1 MIIFWIFEPGNDV
14 IIDEPGDITEEEL
27 IYPSYDPESKI
38 LSIQITNEKGE
49 SKVVTIKMIHDTSEK
64 PFLGGH
70 KIMPQDIEYHHAQ
83 TQTLFL
89 TRTWSEKF
97 KGTIISYCFKCFMPR
112 LFQIMNF
119 FYRITIKRSSN

>member
-1 MIIFWIFEPGNDV
+1 M
-14 IIDEPGDITEEEL
+14 IIDEPGDIAEEEI

-97 KGTIISYCFKCFMPR
+97 KGTIISYCFKCLMPR
-112 LFQIMNF
+112 LFQIMTF
-119 FYRITIKRSSN
+119 FCRITIKRSSN